1 MIGVLHIIDNLFDI
15 IKIIPKFKNLSFKD
29 LFDWFKNNS
38 KSIKFKSEIKK
49 IPCDKYININNY
61 FLLNKIYLTKYDPES
76 LNEENDETKSD
87 DFKTT
92 KFHDKSTETFE
103 FNVTRDIQ
111 SSTSQDKSTETNN
124 EKNKTYL
131 EFNKLNKSQV
141 EVARSSD
148 LTIRT
153 IDSFISNTPSQL
165 LADRT
170 VLDRSINII
179 ETPPSLLELLFL
191 EQVRKNNLLQK
202 QT

>member
-1 MIGVLHIIDNLFDI
+1 MHIIDNLFDI

-38 KSIKFKSEIKK
+38 KSIQFKSEIKK

-76 LNEENDETKSD
+76 LNEENEETKN
-87 DFKTT
+87 DFKT
-92 KFHDKSTETFE
+92 
-103 FNVTRDIQ
+103 
-111 SSTSQDKSTETNN
+111 STSQDKSTETDN
-124 EKNKTYL
+124 EKNKTHL
-131 EFNKLNKSQV
+131 ELDKLNESQV
-141 EVARSSD
+141 EAAKSSA

-153 IDSFISNTPSQL
+153 IDTFISNTPSQL

-202 QT
+202 QS